1 MEKSK
6 TIEATRRKST
16 SNNRNSSKKESKPAV
31 YTPKKNDLFLPNISP
46 QNNSILKQIYTN
58 KELHGPLYLFTENQ
72 KEKEKEL
79 KKKMLKPKRRR
90 LKYSYINQHYNE
102 DKNLFKE
109 IQEFNVFNS
118 EDAKIRDLMKQFYD
132 KSNKKSQNKL
142 NRRKVALNKLYNISP
157 EYDSRFQDA
166 KKRKRLNLDEYQ
178 NNILTSVSVGSMGKE
193 KIMDLVQNF
202 NNLKHECDS
211 VKPLPPIN
219 LRIIEDH
226 VYNQN
231 RANKINVKKM
241 RLKEFLEQSN
251 EPKDEFEEEEKL
263 IKSIKSYKV
272 LPKFKRNK
280 NYDFLPSYL
289 RESLNKNLKFHL

>member
-6 TIEATRRKST
+6 TIEVTKRIST
-16 SNNRNSSKKESKPAV
+16 SNTRNSSKKVSKPAN

-46 QNNSILKQIYTN
+46 QNNNILKEIYAN
-58 KELHGPLYLFTENQ
+58 KELHGPLYLFTESQ

-79 KKKMLKPKRRR
+79 KKKIKPKRNHF
-90 LKYSYINQHYNE
+90 KNSNINQHYNE
-102 DKNLFKE
+102 DKNIFKE

-118 EDAKIRDLMKQFYD
+118 EDAKIRDLMKQFYN
-132 KSNKKSQNKL
+132 KSNRKSQDKL

-157 EYDSRFQDA
+157 EYDSLFQDA
-166 KKRKRLNLDEYQ
+166 RKRKRLNLDEYQ
-178 NNILTSVSVGSMGKE
+178 NNILTSVSAGSMGKE

-202 NNLKHECDS
+202 NNLKYECDS

-226 VYNQN
+226 VYNQSK
-231 RANKINVKKM
+231 ANKINVKKM

>member
-6 TIEATRRKST
+6 TIETKSMKSSDNIRKSP
-16 SNNRNSSKKESKPAV
+16 KKELKHSIHS
-31 YTPKKNDLFLPNISP
+31 PKKNDLLLPNISP
-46 QNNSILKQIYTN
+46 QNNRVLREIYTN
-58 KELHGPLYLFTENQ
+58 KELHGPLYIFTETQ
-72 KEKEKEL
+72 REKEKEL
-79 KKKMLKPKRRR
+79 RKRILKPKRNQF
-90 LKYSYINQHYNE
+90 KYSNIKHNNNE

-109 IQEFNVFNS
+109 IQEFNVFNT
-118 EDAKIRDLMKQFYD
+118 EDAKIRDLMRQFYD
-132 KSNKKSQNKL
+132 KTNKKSENRL

-157 EYDSRFQDA
+157 EYDFRFQNA
-166 KKRKRLNLDEYQ
+166 KKRKRLDLENYQ
-178 NNILTSVSVGSMGKE
+178 NNILTSVSAGSMGQE
-193 KIMDLVQNF
+193 KIMDLVQSF
-202 NNLKHECDS
+202 NNLKYECDS

-226 VYNQN
+226 VYNQSK
-231 RANKINVKKM
+231 ANQVNVKKM

>member
-6 TIEATRRKST
+6 TIEATRRKPT
-16 SNNRNSSKKESKPAV
+16 SNIRNSSKKESKPAI

-46 QNNSILKQIYTN
+46 QNNHILKEIYTN

-79 KKKMLKPKRRR
+79 KKRMLKPKRKHF
-90 LKYSYINQHYNE
+90 KYSYINQHYNE

-166 KKRKRLNLDEYQ
+166 KKNKRVDLDEYQ
-178 NNILTSVSVGSMGKE
+178 NNILTSVSAGSMGKE

-226 VYNQN
+226 VYNQSKVK
-231 RANKINVKKM
+231 KINVKKM

-251 EPKDEFEEEEKL
+251 EPKDEFEEEERL
-263 IKSIKSYKV
+263 IKNIRSYKV

-289 RESLNKNLKFHL
+289 

>member
-16 SNNRNSSKKESKPAV
+16 SNNRNSSKKESKPAI

-46 QNNSILKQIYTN
+46 QNNSILKEIYTN
-58 KELHGPLYLFTENQ
+58 KERHGPLYLFTESE

-79 KKKMLKPKRRR
+79 KKKINPRRKYA
-90 LKYSYINQHYNE
+90 KYSYIKQPNNE

-166 KKRKRLNLDEYQ
+166 KKNKRVDLDEYQ
-178 NNILTSVSVGSMGKE
+178 NNILTSVSAGSMGKE

-251 EPKDEFEEEEKL
+251 EPKDEFEEEERL
-263 IKSIKSYKV
+263 IKNIRSYKV

>member
-6 TIEATRRKST
+6 TIEAKKRKKSPNIR
-16 SNNRNSSKKESKPAV
+16 SSSKKESKQAI
-31 YTPKKNDLFLPNISP
+31 YTPKKNDLLLPNISP
-46 QNNSILKQIYTN
+46 QNNSILKEIYTN
-58 KELHGPLYLFTENQ
+58 KERHRPLYLFTESE

-79 KKKMLKPKRRR
+79 KKKINPRR
-90 LKYSYINQHYNE
+90 KYAKNSYIKQPNNE

-166 KKRKRLNLDEYQ
+166 KKNKRVDLDEYQ
-178 NNILTSVSVGSMGKE
+178 NNILTSVSAGSMGKE

-226 VYNQN
+226 VYNQSKVK
-231 RANKINVKKM
+231 KINVKKM

-251 EPKDEFEEEEKL
+251 EPKDEFEEEERL
-263 IKSIKSYKV
+263 IKNIRSYKV

-289 RESLNKNLKFHL
+289 

>member
-6 TIEATRRKST
+6 TIEATRRKAT
-16 SNNRNSSKKESKPAV
+16 SNTRNSSKKESKPAI

-46 QNNSILKQIYTN
+46 QNNNILKEIYTN

-178 NNILTSVSVGSMGKE
+178 NNILTSVSAGSMGKE

-202 NNLKHECDS
+202 NNLKYECDS

-251 EPKDEFEEEEKL
+251 EPKDEFGEEEKL

>member
-6 TIEATRRKST
+6 TIEAKS
-16 SNNRNSSKKESKPAV
+16 NRSSEKIKKSSKKESKQAI
-31 YTPKKNDLFLPNISP
+31 YTPKKNDLLLPNISP
-46 QNNSILKQIYTN
+46 QNNSVLRNIYIN
-58 KELHGPLYLFTENQ
+58 KELHGPLYLFTEDQ
-72 KEKEKEL
+72 KAKEKEL
-79 KKKMLKPKRRR
+79 RKKMINPKRKRY
-90 LKYSYINQHYNE
+90 KYSHIRQLNNE

-118 EDAKIRDLMKQFYD
+118 EDAKIRDLMRQFYD
-132 KSNKKSQNKL
+132 RSNKKSENKL
-142 NRRKVALNKLYNISP
+142 NRRKVALNKLYNITP
-157 EYDSRFQDA
+157 EFDSRFQDA
-166 KKRKRLNLDEYQ
+166 KKHKRLDLDDYQ
-178 NNILTSVSVGSMGKE
+178 NNILTSVSVGSMGQE

-211 VKPLPPIN
+211 VRPLPPIN

-231 RANKINVKKM
+231 KANKINVKKM
-241 RLKEFLEQSN
+241 RLKEFLEQTN